1 MVAKL
6 TVIFFIILC
15 LMVGVFLTLLPWV
28 NFGGLVDWGDNYIL
42 NLITQKTGLM
52 FIKDMVASGWFR
64 GAVTGLGILNI
75 FLAFWEMA
83 YFNRSVQALE
93 EDDAAMNAKRLKMS
107 AK

>member
-28 NFGGLVDWGDNYIL
+28 NFGGMVDWGDNYIL
-42 NLITQKTGLM
+42 NLITQKTGLT
-52 FIKDMVASGWFR
+52 FIKEMVASGWFR
-64 GAVTGLGILNI
+64 GAITGLGILNL

-83 YFNRSVQALE
+83 NFNKSVQALE
-93 EDDAAMNAKRLKMS
+93 EDDAAIGAKRLKMS
-107 AK
+107 EK